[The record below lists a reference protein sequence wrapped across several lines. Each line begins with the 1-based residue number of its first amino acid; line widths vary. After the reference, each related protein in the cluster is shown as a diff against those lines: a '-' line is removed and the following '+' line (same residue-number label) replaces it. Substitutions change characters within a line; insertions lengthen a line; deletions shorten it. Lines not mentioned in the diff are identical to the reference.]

1 MGDGEADTVQA
12 RRLKLRDF
20 LPYRLSVLSNT
31 LSRRIAEIYEAEHGL
46 TLWQWRV
53 MAVLGEAEGLTASA
67 VMRATAMD
75 KVAVSR
81 AVAGLVADGRVVRRS
96 HPGDRRAAGLFLTQA
111 GRSVYDSVAPR
122 ALAIEAALLHALGET
137 ERVALDTLLT
147 RLASALSPGEPL
159 WDTGG
164 PEPAA
169 QPQPLPQRPSSNST
183 ETSAV

>member
-1 MGDGEADTVQA
+1 MGDGEADAVQA

-81 AVAGLVADGRVVRRS
+81 AVAGLVTDGRLVRRS

-122 ALAIEAALLHALGET
+122 ALAIETALLRALGET
-137 ERVALDTLLT
+137 ERVALDALLA

-159 WDTGG
+159 WHAGE
-164 PEPAA
+164 PEPAP
-169 QPQPLPQRPSSNST
+169 QPQPQRPSSNST